1 MHFYEFVANSA
12 WKYNCLPTSKHRQAK
27 VRRFLGICCYDCFI
41 YRSNFA
47 FQKCIET
54 RHHLGCGR
62 KTVNSQG
69 YSELREPIKTRE
81 NCYSLI
87 WWILKSNTCHRTNTC
102 LSHFFFPLAGSFYLK
117 ELCLIVARASGTVLS
132 SRATPKVMFGRI
144 SLHSL
149 SFIYSYLAVAM
160 TIALAVIC
168 VAILLAVILIIILY
182 RRNRKEKERLEHKNE
197 WVYATVLSLTYQN
210 R

>member
-87 WWILKSNTCHRTNTC
+87 WWILKSNTCHRANTC
-102 LSHFFFPLAGSFYLK
+102 LSHFNFVFLWRAVFTWKSSALWQLGLLVLFVVLGPLLK
-117 ELCLIVARASGTVLS
+117 SCLEEFRYTHC
-132 SRATPKVMFGRI
+132 P
-144 SLHSL
+144 
-149 SFIYSYLAVAM
+149 SFIR
-160 TIALAVIC
+160 T
-168 VAILLAVILIIILY
+168 
-182 RRNRKEKERLEHKNE
+182 
-197 WVYATVLSLTYQN
+197 
-210 R
+210 